1 MTNLDPFHDRHLYED
16 EEAIEKA
23 INHLRFSD
31 PENANRDYAVAFL
44 KFMQRFA
51 FHAEKTEDFDYDK
64 LFEQFKKS
72 EQKD

>member
-1 MTNLDPFHDRHLYED
+1 MTNPDPFHDRHLYED
-16 EEAIEKA
+16 EEAIASA
-23 INHLRFSD
+23 INHLRYSD

-51 FHAEKTEDFDYDK
+51 FHAEKTEGIDYDK

-72 EQKD
+72 HED